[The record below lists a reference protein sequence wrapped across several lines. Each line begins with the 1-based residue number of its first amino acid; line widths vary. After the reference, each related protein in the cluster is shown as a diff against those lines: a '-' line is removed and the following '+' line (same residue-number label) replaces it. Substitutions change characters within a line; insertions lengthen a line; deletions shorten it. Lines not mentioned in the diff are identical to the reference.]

1 MWHDP
6 PASPRSRRALV
17 NDLDLVLLGEDG
29 ATILPTIVG
38 GAQGVDTLNNV
49 EQVRRER
56 KRETKRERATRREN
70 ISYSLWSLTMY
81 MFYVAVSL
89 PLSVTRPHTH
99 TLSLSLSLSLSSSL
113 SQVYIANPVVG
124 QKYTVQVKGTRVP
137 QGPQPYSVVVTGS
150 FKRSSDLFGSVAP
163 VREHA
168 LH

>member
-1 MWHDP
+1 
-6 PASPRSRRALV
+6 
-17 NDLDLVLLGEDG
+17 
-29 ATILPTIVG
+29 
-38 GAQGVDTLNNV
+38 
-49 EQVRRER
+49 
-56 KRETKRERATRREN
+56 
-70 ISYSLWSLTMY
+70 MY

-99 TLSLSLSLSLSSSL
+99 NLSLSLSL

>member
-1 MWHDP
+1 
-6 PASPRSRRALV
+6 
-17 NDLDLVLLGEDG
+17 
-29 ATILPTIVG
+29 
-38 GAQGVDTLNNV
+38 
-49 EQVRRER
+49 
-56 KRETKRERATRREN
+56 
-70 ISYSLWSLTMY
+70 MY

-89 PLSVTRPHTH
+89 PLSVTRPHI
-99 TLSLSLSLSLSSSL
+99 LYLSLSLSSSL

-168 LH
+168 LIKFIAF

>member
-1 MWHDP
+1 
-6 PASPRSRRALV
+6 
-17 NDLDLVLLGEDG
+17 
-29 ATILPTIVG
+29 
-38 GAQGVDTLNNV
+38 
-49 EQVRRER
+49 
-56 KRETKRERATRREN
+56 
-70 ISYSLWSLTMY
+70 MY

-99 TLSLSLSLSLSSSL
+99 TLSLSHSLSLSSSL